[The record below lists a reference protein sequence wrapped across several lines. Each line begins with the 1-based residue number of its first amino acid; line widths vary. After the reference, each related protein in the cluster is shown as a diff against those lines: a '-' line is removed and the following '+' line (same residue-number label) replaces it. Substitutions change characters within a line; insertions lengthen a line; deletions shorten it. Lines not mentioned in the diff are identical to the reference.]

1 MLNSILKIWSKNSE
15 KFFDAIFV
23 TPLVFIVISFH
34 QIPFTWWN
42 AYIWHLG
49 ASSSPS
55 SPDTIRRERRTNGKY
70 RIAATVHCCCCC
82 LLKTV
87 LDRYKKI
94 IKKKSSYM
102 LTSFGFFLFNG
113 SRQSVQKSH
122 GFHLWA
128 MYFLGITPVLQE
140 LLK

>member
-1 MLNSILKIWSKNSE
+1 MDKDTAATQDQVPQLLCRTGHEREDGDQEVYQAKE
-15 KFFDAIFV
+15 
-23 TPLVFIVISFH
+23 
-34 QIPFTWWN
+34 N

-122 GFHLWA
+122 GFHL
-128 MYFLGITPVLQE
+128 
-140 LLK
+140 